1 MRSVSKIRLQLAR
14 SANGSKKREETKSLD
29 QLIVTKWKDR
39 SLTALLSDGHCRSL
53 TLESGDESLLGNIY
67 IGKVK
72 NVVKNINA
80 AFIDLGGGK
89 TGYFSLAENPVPLY
103 VDELNRM
110 SSYSG
115 QEPDL
120 ALVKSARKLKAGD
133 ELLVQVSR
141 DALKTKDPSVTC
153 CLNFPGTYMV
163 LTVGKPQIG
172 FSAKIKDNVWKERVR
187 EALLAHKDERFGLIV
202 RTNGAAASIDTL
214 CAETEKLKQ
223 QMEELFA
230 RAACRTCYSLLEQG
244 TPPYI
249 QSLRDAKKGTLSEII
264 TDVPEYAKKIEA
276 WLEEE
281 KEADKEQKEN
291 QPQADKNE
299 SINQA
304 VPKLTLYT
312 DENLPLMKLY
322 RMESVLKSASDRRVW
337 MKSGGY
343 LVIEPTEALTV
354 IDVNTGKYTGKK
366 TPAETILKINLEAA
380 HEVARQLSLRNLSGI
395 IIVDFIDMESKEDQE
410 TLMRTL
416 GEELSRDP
424 VKTILVDMTRLGLV
438 EITRKKVRRPL
449 HEIL

>member
-1 MRSVSKIRLQLAR
+1 M
-14 SANGSKKREETKSLD
+14 D

-89 TGYFSLAENPVPLY
+89 TGYFSLAENPFPLY
-103 VDELNRM
+103 TDELNSLCSLDGTENLKKAETGNALDGREQ
-110 SSYSG
+110 SG
-115 QEPDL
+115 VEKGKKPD
-120 ALVKSARKLKAGD
+120 AAAFSRTRKLKAGD

-172 FSAKIKDNVWKERVR
+172 FSAKIKDNAWKEKVR
-187 EALLAHKDERFGLIV
+187 ETLLAHKDERFGLIV
-202 RTNGAAASIDTL
+202 RTNGASASIETL
-214 CAETEKLKQ
+214 CAETEALKS
-223 QMEELFA
+223 QMENLFA

-249 QSLRDAKKGTLSEII
+249 QSLRDAKKGTLAEVI
-264 TDVPEYAKKIEA
+264 TDVPEYEDRIEA
-276 WLEEE
+276 WLKEEQ
-281 KEADKEQKEN
+281 AEN
-291 QPQADKNE
+291 SKMPHMTDGETAIE
-299 SINQA
+299 PIA
-304 VPKLTLYT
+304 PKLVRYE

-322 RMESVLKSASDRRVW
+322 RLESVLKSATDRRVW

-410 TLMRTL
+410 TLMRAL

>member
-1 MRSVSKIRLQLAR
+1 M
-14 SANGSKKREETKSLD
+14 D

-53 TLESGDESLLGNIY
+53 TLESGDESLLGNVY

-80 AFIDLGGGK
+80 AFIDLGAGK

-103 VDELNRM
+103 TDELNYLCSLDRTEN
-110 SSYSG
+110 SKKAETENTLDGREQSG
-115 QEPDL
+115 LKNEKKPD
-120 ALVKSARKLKAGD
+120 AAAFSRTRRLKAGD

-172 FSAKIKDNVWKERVR
+172 FSTKIKDNAWKEKVR

-202 RTNGAAASIDTL
+202 RTNGASASIETL
-214 CAETEKLKQ
+214 CAETEVLKA
-223 QMEELFA
+223 QMENLFA
-230 RAACRTCYSLLEQG
+230 RAACRTCYTLLEQG
-244 TPPYI
+244 SPPYI
-249 QSLRDAKKGTLSEII
+249 QSLRDAKKGTLAEVI
-264 TDVPEYAKKIEA
+264 TDVPEYADRIGA
-276 WLEEE
+276 WLKEEGQTE
-281 KEADKEQKEN
+281 K
-291 QPQADKNE
+291 
-299 SINQA
+299 I
-304 VPKLTLYT
+304 VPKLVRYE

-322 RMESVLKSASDRRVW
+322 RLESVLKSATDRRVW

-343 LVIEPTEALTV
+343 LVIEPTEGLTV

-416 GEELSRDP
+416 GDELSRDP